1 MAAENKIPELETISK
16 ESDHLFKMIN
26 HGSHM
31 ACVLIAG
38 SYLDKCLAAMLKR
51 RIAKC
56 KETNELL
63 APNGSLSTFS
73 ARITMAFVL
82 GLITKITHDNLN
94 VVRKIRN
101 HFAHHHLDMTFADLG
116 VQSLCHGLQL
126 PKTSLPSLSDEEREK
141 SIDEQ
146 IDHAE
151 KMQGEKATAAERKE
165 IKQTEKARWEFV
177 RCIVNLQSHILL
189 DGLSLSHVEVKTKGI
204 PLW

>member
-1 MAAENKIPELETISK
+1 MPTKDEIPELETISK

-26 HGSHM
+26 NGSHM

-51 RIAKC
+51 RLAKC

-63 APNGSLSTFS
+63 TPNGSLGTFS

-101 HFAHHHLDMTFADLG
+101 HFAHHHLDMTFADPG

-141 SIDEQ
+141 NIDEQ

-151 KMQGEKATAAERKE
+151 KVQGEKATAVERKE
-165 IKQTEKARWEFV
+165 IKQREKARWEFV
-177 RCIVNLQSHILL
+177 RCVVNLQSIILL
-189 DGLSLSHVEVKTKGI
+189 DGLSLSHAEIKTKGI